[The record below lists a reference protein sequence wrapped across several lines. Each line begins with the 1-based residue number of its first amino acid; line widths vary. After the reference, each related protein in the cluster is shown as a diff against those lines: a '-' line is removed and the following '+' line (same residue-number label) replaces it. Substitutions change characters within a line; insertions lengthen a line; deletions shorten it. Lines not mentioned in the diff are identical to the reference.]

1 TYIGGCREVSG
12 DTVLTVTRFGHGFE
26 HPVRSAR
33 SVRPGRGG
41 RSAAQQTGAADRRS
55 RQAQRRRTRT
65 EGNGERMHPGTL
77 IVILLVLCAVGA
89 VVAAVAVRHGNAR
102 RRVSRE
108 EFARQ
113 IGAREHDP
121 RSGTRPSFGH
131 FPEKDRYTGV
141 PFTYA
146 MEFTRSGV
154 PVVASEVRSGGPN
167 TQVRHVGTVQVP
179 SGLPV
184 DAPPLMVGEHWRW
197 VIDPDTLQR
206 VRALDGFP
214 DSRIRAMCGDEE
226 FARRVVTPELAA
238 VFAAH

>member
-1 TYIGGCREVSG
+1 
-12 DTVLTVTRFGHGFE
+12 
-26 HPVRSAR
+26 
-33 SVRPGRGG
+33 
-41 RSAAQQTGAADRRS
+41 
-55 RQAQRRRTRT
+55 
-65 EGNGERMHPGTL
+65 MHPGTL

-89 VVAAVAVRHGNAR
+89 VVAAVAVRRGNAR

-238 VFAAH
+238 VFAAHRRMRCMPTVTFEQGVISTSVGMRLAPESLLRGTDMLIEMAAILRRQQGYQCD